1 MFGGV
6 FVKRSIAFVLAVV
19 CLFTA
24 SITTTVFAKEGNF
37 TRGSFCA
44 RMVKELN
51 LTADISDMKDFADLP
66 KTYENYK
73 SIMVMCKLG
82 YLNSFEDGTFKP
94 EMSVTRAEAATVI
107 TRMIFG
113 VDFEIPSNT
122 AYVTDVKEYDWYSHY
137 AFKAID
143 SGIMSVVDGKFNGLN
158 PLTEKDINFDVL
170 KSYTGIAVIVN
181 GNKIEFDVE
190 PQIINGRTMVPV
202 RGIFEALNAVVDW
215 DGSTQTVIAKK
226 DNTIIKITIN
236 ELSFKKNNEMKKLD
250 VPAQIVDGRTLVPVR
265 AIGESFDCTVDWDG
279 SGVTKKVI
287 INSNKTSQ
295 EPVIKEN
302 DKLPTTE
309 STEEK
314 NAPVVDE
321 PKENISSP
329 ELSCSAKVSHSCI
342 SIGGK
347 YRIVYAVTVEGKG
360 GEGNYKYKYEIYQN
374 DKITKKIS
382 YGKENAYEGELTGT
396 GSCIFKVYV
405 KDANGDEVSKELVL
419 NE

>member
-1 MFGGV
+1 M
-6 FVKRSIAFVLAVV
+6 KRCIAFILAVI
-19 CLFTA
+19 CLFTVG
-24 SITTTVFAKEGNF
+24 ITTTVFAKEGDF

-51 LTADISDMKDFADLP
+51 LNADISDMKDFVDVS
-66 KTYENYK
+66 KTHENYK
-73 SIMVMCKLG
+73 PIMIMCKLG
-82 YLNSFEDGTFKP
+82 YLNSYDDGTFGSEKLI
-94 EMSVTRAEAATVI
+94 TKAEASKVI
-107 TRMIFG
+107 TSMIFNA
-113 VDFEIPSNT
+113 DFEISSNT
-122 AYVTDVKEYDWYSHY
+122 AYVSDVKEYDWYSRY
-137 AFKAID
+137 ALKAID
-143 SGIMSVVDGKFNGLN
+143 SGIMPVVDGKFNGLKA
-158 PLTEKDINFDVL
+158 LTEKDINFDVL
-170 KSYTGIAVIVN
+170 RSYTGIVVIVN

-202 RGIFEALNAVVDW
+202 RGIFEALNAVVEW
-215 DGSTQTVIAKK
+215 DGTTQTVIAKK
-226 DNTIIKITIN
+226 DSTIIKFTIN
-236 ELSFKKNNEMKKLD
+236 ELSFKKNSEIKKLD

-279 SGVTKKVI
+279 SGVMKKVI
-287 INSNKTSQ
+287 VNSNKTSQ
-295 EPVIKEN
+295 KPVIKEN

-309 STEEK
+309 STEDK
-314 NAPVVDE
+314 NATVVDE
-321 PKENISSP
+321 PKEDTSST
-329 ELSCSAKVSHSCI
+329 ELSCSAKVSHSCV

-382 YGKENAYEGELTGT
+382 YGKENKYEGELTGT

-405 KDANGDEVSKELVL
+405 KDANGDEFSKELVL

>member
-1 MFGGV
+1 M
-6 FVKRSIAFVLAVV
+6 KRSIAFVLVV
-19 CLFTA
+19 ICLFTA

-44 RMVKELN
+44 RMVEELN
-51 LTADISDMKDFADLP
+51 LNADISDMQEFLDVS
-66 KTYENYK
+66 KTHENYK
-73 SIMVMCKLG
+73 PIMIMCKLG
-82 YLNSFEDGTFKP
+82 YLNPYDDGTFGSEKLI
-94 EMSVTRAEAATVI
+94 TRAEASKVI
-107 TRMIFG
+107 ISMIFDN
-113 VDFEIPSNT
+113 DFEISLNT
-122 AYVTDVKEYDWYSHY
+122 AYASDIKEYDWYSRY

-143 SGIMSVVDGKFNGLN
+143 SGIMSVVDGKFNGLKA
-158 PLTEKDINFDVL
+158 LTEKDINFDIL

-181 GNKIEFDVE
+181 GNKVEFDVQ

-202 RGIFEALNAVVDW
+202 RGIFEALNTVVDW

-226 DNTIIKITIN
+226 DNTIIKFTIN
-236 ELSFKKNNEMKKLD
+236 ELSFKKNNEIKKLD
-250 VPAQIVDGRTLVPVR
+250 VPAQIIDGRTLVPVR
-265 AIGESFDCTVDWDG
+265 AIGESFDCTVDWED

-287 INSNKTSQ
+287 INSINTSKKPSITEDEKTS
-295 EPVIKEN
+295 IKE
-302 DKLPTTE
+302 
-309 STEEK
+309 SEEAI
-314 NAPVVDE
+314 NTPILDE
-321 PKENISSP
+321 PKEDISSS

-347 YRIVYAVTVEGKG
+347 YRIVYAITVEGNG

-374 DKITKKIS
+374 NKITKKIA
-382 YGKENAYEGELTGT
+382 YGKENKYEGELTGT

>member
-1 MFGGV
+1 M
-6 FVKRSIAFVLAVV
+6 KRSIAFILAVI

-24 SITTTVFAKEGNF
+24 CITTTVFAKEENF

-51 LTADISDMKDFADLP
+51 LNADISDMQEFADLS
-66 KTYENYK
+66 KNHENYEP
-73 SIMVMCKLG
+73 IMIMCKLG
-82 YLNSFEDGTFKP
+82 YLNPFGDGTFGAEKLI
-94 EMSVTRAEAATVI
+94 TKAEASKVI
-107 TRMIFG
+107 TSMIFDN
-113 VDFEIPSNT
+113 DFEISSNT
-122 AYVTDVKEYDWYSHY
+122 VYPTDVKEYDWYSRY

-143 SGIMSVVDGKFNGLN
+143 SGIMSVVDGKFNGLKA
-158 PLTEKDINFDVL
+158 LTEKDIYFDVL
-170 KSYTGIAVIVN
+170 KSYTGIAVVVN
-181 GNKIEFDVE
+181 GNKIEFDVA

-202 RGIFEALNAVVDW
+202 RGIFEALNAVVEW
-215 DGSTQTVIAKK
+215 DGNTQTVIAKK
-226 DNTIIKITIN
+226 DNTIIKFTIN
-236 ELSFKKNNEMKKLD
+236 ELSFTKNNELKDLD
-250 VPAQIVDGRTLVPVR
+250 VPAQIINGRTLVPVR

-287 INSNKTSQ
+287 INSTKTPQ
-295 EPVIKEN
+295 EPVIEEDDKTPIKE
-302 DKLPTTE
+302 
-309 STEEK
+309 SEEDA
-314 NAPVVDE
+314 NIPIVDE
-321 PKENISSP
+321 PKEDLPSS

-382 YGKENAYEGELTGT
+382 YGKENKYEGELTGT